1 MLAFIFSGEL
11 AEWTIAVDLLSI
23 TVVTHRHGFDSRTRR
38 YIEPRQKRELLS
50 GQLTR
55 TAEAERTRHLHYR
68 LSLCELQQEIHMVCH
83 NCQIQAKRF
92 GKDRKGNQ
100 RFRCNT
106 CRKTFQS
113 PKDKPLGSMY
123 LPIDKALM
131 CLHLLVEGMSVRSI
145 QRITGV
151 HRDTVL
157 DLLVRVGE
165 KCEQLLDEKI
175 RKVKVKDIQLDE
187 IWAYVEMKE
196 KTKNRKGKGDDD
208 QLGDA
213 YTFVAFERE
222 SKLILAWHLGRR
234 TSRDTVLFVEKIFAA
249 VDGTEGRIQ
258 VSTDG
263 FAAYPDAIAYSLGTR
278 ADYAQ
283 LIKIYGAPEPDEH
296 RYSPSHVI
304 EAIPQIVFG
313 NPDPDK
319 ICTSHVERQN
329 LNIRMAMRRF
339 TRLTNAF
346 SKKWENLKAALALY
360 FAYYNFCR
368 IHSTI
373 RCTPAMEAGITKSVW
388 SLKDLLIAA
397 TQI

>member
-1 MLAFIFSGEL
+1 M
-11 AEWTIAVDLLSI
+11 T
-23 TVVTHRHGFDSRTRR
+23 
-38 YIEPRQKRELLS
+38 
-50 GQLTR
+50 
-55 TAEAERTRHLHYR
+55 
-68 LSLCELQQEIHMVCH
+68 CH
-83 NCQIQAKRF
+83 NCKIEAKKS

-100 RFRCNT
+100 RFKCHT
-106 CRKTFQS
+106 CKKTFQEA
-113 PKDKPLGSMY
+113 KDKPLGSMY
-123 LPIDKALM
+123 LSLDKALM
-131 CLHLLVEGMSVRSI
+131 CLHLLVEGMSVRSTE
-145 QRITGV
+145 RITGV

-165 KCEQLLDEKI
+165 KCEALMESKL
-175 RKVKVKDIQLDE
+175 RNVKVNDIQLDE

-196 KTKNRKGKGDDD
+196 KTKNRKGKGDDEK
-208 QLGDA
+208 LGDV

-222 SKLILAWHLGRR
+222 SKLILAWHLERR
-234 TSRDTVLFVEKIFAA
+234 TSKDTLLFTEKIYKA
-249 VDGTEGRIQ
+249 VDGTQGRIQ

-263 FAAYPDAIAYSLGTR
+263 FPAYPDAVAYSLGTR

-283 LIKIYGAPEPDEH
+283 LIKIYGVSGDDEH
-296 RYSPSHVI
+296 RYSPSRII
-304 EAIPQIVFG
+304 EAIPTPVFG
-313 NPDPDK
+313 NPDPEK

-346 SKKWENLKAALALY
+346 SKKWENLHAAIAFY

-373 RCTPAMEAGITKSVW
+373 RCTPAMEAGVTKTVW
-388 SLKDLLIAA
+388 SMRDLLT

>member
-1 MLAFIFSGEL
+1 M
-11 AEWTIAVDLLSI
+11 T
-23 TVVTHRHGFDSRTRR
+23 
-38 YIEPRQKRELLS
+38 
-50 GQLTR
+50 
-55 TAEAERTRHLHYR
+55 
-68 LSLCELQQEIHMVCH
+68 CH
-83 NCQIQAKRF
+83 DCKSQYKKH
-92 GKDRKGNQ
+92 GKDRNGNQ
-100 RFRCNT
+100 RFRCLQCKRT
-106 CRKTFQS
+106 LQEDR
-113 PKDKPLGSMY
+113 DKPLDEMRI
-123 LPIDKALM
+123 PMDKALM

-145 QRITGV
+145 QRITGI
-151 HRDTVL
+151 HRDTIL
-157 DLLVRVGE
+157 DLMVKTGE
-165 KCEQLLDEKI
+165 KCERFLEDKV
-175 RKVKVKDIQLDE
+175 RNVKVKDIQLDE

-213 YTFVAFERE
+213 YTFVAFERD

-234 TSRDTVLFVEKIFAA
+234 TSGDTLLFTEKIYKA
-249 VDGTEGRIQ
+249 VEGTDNRIQ
-258 VSTDG
+258 ISTDG
-263 FAAYPDAIAYSLGTR
+263 FAAYPDALAYSLGTR

-283 LIKIYGAPEPDEH
+283 LVKVYAAPDPAEH
-296 RYSPSHVI
+296 RYSPSHVV
-304 EAIPQIVFG
+304 EAIATPVFG
-313 NPDPDK
+313 NPDPEK

-388 SLKDLLIAA
+388 SLKDLLMSV
-397 TQI
+397 